1 MEHRMN
7 MRDTARE
14 GRAWSAETTTRS
26 AGNRSSAELNERK
39 ALGSAQK
46 FRAAVSETR
55 FARMWCRR
63 NFAGKLSLLLQ
74 FILGFFQSENL
85 IPSVY
90 VQIKTGFQFKKVV
103 LVFWA
108 AYYKKIQV

>member
-1 MEHRMN
+1 MPEVLRQQQEVQGTEVLQNLMKE
-7 MRDTARE
+7 RLWE
-14 GRAWSAETTTRS
+14 VP
-26 AGNRSSAELNERK
+26 RSSEQPYQK
-39 ALGSAQK
+39 AP
-46 FRAAVSETR
+46 
-55 FARMWCRR
+55 FARTWSRR

-74 FILGFFQSENL
+74 FILGFFHSENL
-85 IPSVY
+85 IPSAY